1 MSLLS
6 SYYLCLMERYF
17 QNQFSSH
24 NRLSINLDK
33 ICVIPDL
40 IKEISTMDRSQRKE
54 FLDNLVF
61 HNTITDR
68 WSCRICHNS
77 YTRKFTVVDHIEE
90 KHLQLLSYPCDFCE
104 AQFTSS
110 NLKRQH
116 QRIIHRKPMQY
127 GQCIVERID

>member
-1 MSLLS
+1 MLFHSILKS
-6 SYYLCLMERYF
+6 MPEGKI
-17 QNQFSSH
+17 FSKSILRN

-116 QRIIHRKPMQY
+116 QRINHRNPMQY
-127 GQCIVERID
+127 GQSIVERIN

>member
-1 MSLLS
+1 M
-6 SYYLCLMERYF
+6 LCLKEKYF

-40 IKEISTMDRSQRKE
+40 IKEISTMDRGQRKE

-116 QRIIHRKPMQY
+116 QRVIHRKPMQY